1 MQPLII
7 LQCPQYYIHIFKIAY
22 TTIWLM
28 LIGTANFQFVIVL
41 YPKIIRIFVLYANL
55 IHCPLKN
62 RFNLLGGN
70 YFRLL
75 HNITQISP

>member
-1 MQPLII
+1 
-7 LQCPQYYIHIFKIAY
+7 
-22 TTIWLM
+22 M

-62 RFNLLGGN
+62 RFNLLGGIISD
-70 YFRLL
+70 YY
-75 HNITQISP
+75 ITLRKYLRNE